1 MSLCTNGIEK
11 SFRQSVVK
19 QPSERTA
26 QVVTYSL
33 LPLPLSLSLSLSL
46 SYQNISICYSQL
58 EIIRIK

>member
-1 MSLCTNGIEK
+1 LCTNGIEK

-33 LPLPLSLSLSLSL
+33 LPLPLSLLSKLIDLLFSAGN
-46 SYQNISICYSQL
+46 Y
-58 EIIRIK
+58 

>member
-33 LPLPLSLSLSLSL
+33 LPLPLSLSLIKTYRFVILSWKL
-46 SYQNISICYSQL
+46 L
-58 EIIRIK
+58 ELNKI